1 MDKNIA
7 LPQVTSVES
16 YLDQP
21 PSSTPHRILESPTTP
36 PKTYR
41 RRYVILAQL
50 SLLNIVVSWC
60 WLTFAPVSSTSA
72 TYFNVSINSIN
83 WLSTGFLFAFVAA
96 TPATLWTLNKHGP
109 RGAIIAASVLIA
121 IGSWIRY
128 AGTKAGEQGHFG
140 VVVLGQVLIGL
151 AQPFVLAAP
160 TRFSEMWFTERGRIA
175 ATAVASLC
183 NPFGGALG
191 QLINPFW
198 CTKPGDVPN
207 MVLYV
212 AIISTISTIPTLFLP
227 AEPPTPPSTIA
238 VPIHPPLTRT
248 TLQVL
253 LRNPTFPLLALPF
266 AIYVS
271 AFNATSS
278 LLVPILAPHDFSETA
293 SGIAGALLIVVGLIS
308 SAVTSPILDRHPSFR
323 IPVVKTL
330 VPVIAICYM
339 ALIWVPST
347 SSVVGVYL
355 LMSILGAASFSLV
368 PLALEMLVDVSGPE
382 VGAEVSSSLCWS
394 AGQLGGGVIIVVMD
408 ALQMRDMQRGCIF
421 QAVICLA
428 IVPAPLCLGL
438 WGTGGGIGKRG
449 MLEDDEREEDAVLE
463 DDEREEDVVLLA
475 ARSRSIS

>member
-7 LPQVTSVES
+7 LQQITSIANH
-16 YLDQP
+16 LDQAHA
-21 PSSTPHRILESPTTP
+21 PSPENASDTSLTSQ
-36 PKTYR
+36 KTYR
-41 RRYVILAQL
+41 RRYAILAQL

-72 TYFNVSINSIN
+72 TYFDVTINSIN

-96 TPATLWTLNKHGP
+96 TPVTLWTLNKHGP
-109 RGAIIAASVLIA
+109 RGAIIVASVLIA

-128 AGTKAGEQGHFG
+128 AGTRAGLQGRFD
-140 VVVLGQVLIGL
+140 VVVFGQVLIGL

-198 CTKPGDVPN
+198 CTKPGDIPN

-212 AIISTISTIPTLFLP
+212 AIISTIATIPTLFLP
-227 AEPPTPPSTIA
+227 SEPPTPPSRAAIPTHPRVSRNTI
-238 VPIHPPLTRT
+238 
-248 TLQVL
+248 QL
-253 LRNPTFPLLALPF
+253 LFRNPSFPLLALPF

-278 LLVPILAPHDFSETA
+278 LLVPILAPHNFSETA

-308 SAVTSPILDRHPSFR
+308 SAITSPILDRHPSFR
-323 IPVVKTL
+323 IPVVKAL
-330 VPVIAICYM
+330 VPVIAICYI
-339 ALIWVPST
+339 ALIWVPGTGSLI
-347 SSVVGVYL
+347 GVYI

-368 PLALEMLVDVSGPE
+368 PLALEMLVDVCGVE
-382 VGAEVSSSLCWS
+382 VGAEVSSTLCWS
-394 AGQLGGGVIIVVMD
+394 SGQLGGGLFIVVMD
-408 ALQMRDMQRGCIF
+408 ALQTPQDMQRSCIF

-438 WGTGGGIGKRG
+438 WGTGKGIGKRG
-449 MLEDDEREEDAVLE
+449 VIEVDDEREEDAVL
-463 DDEREEDVVLLA
+463 LA
-475 ARSRSIS
+475 ARSRSMS